1 MAEQRQGGCLCG
13 AVRYE
18 VAGEPVVVALCH
30 CSMCRRSTAAPAVA
44 WAMFEQGALRFVA
57 GNPTAYASSPGVERA
72 FCGRCGTP
80 LTFRA
85 DFLPGLVDVT
95 VGSMDAPATLP
106 PQMHIWA
113 AKQLPWLVL
122 ADTLPRHDGL
132 PPQA

>member
-1 MAEQRQGGCLCG
+1 MSEQRQGGCLCG
-13 AVRYE
+13 AIRYE
-18 VAGEPVVVALCH
+18 VSGEPVVVALCH

-44 WAMFEQGALRFVA
+44 WAMFEQRALRFVA
-57 GNPTAYASSPGVERA
+57 GKATVYGSSPGVERA
-72 FCGRCGTP
+72 FCARCGTP

-85 DFLPGLVDVT
+85 DYLGGLVDVT

-113 AKQLPWLVL
+113 AKRLPWLVL
-122 ADTLPRHDGL
+122 GDSLPRHDGL

>member
-1 MAEQRQGGCLCG
+1 MSERRQGGCLCG

-44 WAMFEQGALRFVA
+44 WAMFEQGALRFVVGRPA
-57 GNPTAYASSPGVERA
+57 VYASSPGVERA
-72 FCGRCGTP
+72 FCAHCGTP

-122 ADTLPRHDGL
+122 GDALPRHDGL